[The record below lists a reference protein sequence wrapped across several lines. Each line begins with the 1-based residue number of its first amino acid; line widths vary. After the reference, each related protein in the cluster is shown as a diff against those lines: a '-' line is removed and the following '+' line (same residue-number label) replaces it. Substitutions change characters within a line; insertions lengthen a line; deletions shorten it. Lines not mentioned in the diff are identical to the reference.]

1 MIQAALWGGM
11 ASLSLFIGAIAG
23 IFLKIPKRIVAYIMA
38 FGTGLIIGSA
48 TFDLLSE
55 AQGNANLIWITL
67 MFLMGALVF
76 TLFEV
81 LISKKGGNE
90 RKRSKKNPHN
100 HAGLAIYVGTLMDA
114 IPESIIIGV
123 SFIGSQPIQWVFIL
137 AIFISNFPESLS
149 SSIGL
154 RMDNYSVS
162 KILFLWGSVV
172 VLSSISAMLG
182 YVFLQ
187 GASESVSYLI
197 GAFGAGGLMAMVS
210 STMLPEA
217 FEQGGPVVGFVSSV
231 GIILSYILTNLQGP
245 AF

>member
-1 MIQAALWGGM
+1 MLQAALWGGVT
-11 ASLSLFIGAIAG
+11 SLSLFIGALLG
-23 IFLKIPKRIVAYIMA
+23 IYMKIPDRVVAYIMA

-55 AQGNANLIWITL
+55 AQGKANLVLITL
-67 MFLMGALVF
+67 LFLLGALIF
-76 TLFEV
+76 TIFEL

-90 RKRSKKNPHN
+90 RKRSKKNPHG

-114 IPESIIIGV
+114 IPESIIIGI
-123 SFIGSQPIQWVFIL
+123 SFIGTQPVQWVFII
-137 AIFISNFPESLS
+137 AIFISNLPESLS

-154 RMDNYSVS
+154 RKDNYSIR

-172 VLSSISAMLG
+172 ILSSVSAMLG
-182 YVFLQ
+182 FLFLQ
-187 GASESVSYLI
+187 GASESISYLI

-217 FEQGGPVVGFVSSV
+217 FEHGGPVVGFLSSL
-231 GIILSYILTNLQGP
+231 GIILSYILTNLGGLN
-245 AF
+245 F